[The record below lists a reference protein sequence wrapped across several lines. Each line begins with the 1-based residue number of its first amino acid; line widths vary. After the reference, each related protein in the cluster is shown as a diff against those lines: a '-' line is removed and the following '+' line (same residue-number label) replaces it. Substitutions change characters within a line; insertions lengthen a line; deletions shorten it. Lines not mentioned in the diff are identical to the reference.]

1 MTSYVALNSKII
13 ICALLQF
20 KKLLT
25 YLNKVV
31 LDNYAFLLFYEKA
44 AIGAHGEDIFYR
56 KNTYKNQ

>member
-44 AIGAHGEDIFYR
+44 AIGAHGEDIFL
-56 KNTYKNQ
+56 